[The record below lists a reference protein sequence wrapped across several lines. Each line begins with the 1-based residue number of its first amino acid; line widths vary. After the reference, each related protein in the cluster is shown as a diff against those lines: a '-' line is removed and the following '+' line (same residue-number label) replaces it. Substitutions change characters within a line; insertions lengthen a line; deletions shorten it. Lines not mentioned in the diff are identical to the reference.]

1 MAYVT
6 HPNFRRWR
14 YLRPRRRNVLRRT
27 VSRFQ
32 LVDSVRRHRCHPAA
46 LGQFVGWGRVQR
58 LEGAVGIARIGP
70 NRNYRRRHDPQR
82 DPGLSPRRFQH
93 AGIGGRREMSA
104 RTRRGGS
111 GPKTP
116 SRAGCRRRAR
126 PQARSLRLCR
136 RHGRNRAMQLRP
148 ALRHTQSPRT
158 GCGRGLGR
166 ALCLRNGVLPVARDL
181 VLLIRPRGRGP
192 EPLAKRFEGRPG
204 RRGSCLRCPRAARGR
219 KETPAGKDPTGAGI
233 CRRDR

>member
-14 YLRPRRRNVLRRT
+14 YPRPRRRNVLRRT

-32 LVDSVRRHRCHPAA
+32 LVDLFVVIGAILLLWGSLSVGGVSSALRAPPA
-46 LGQFVGWGRVQR
+46 W
-58 LEGAVGIARIGP
+58 LEFGP

-82 DPGLSPRRFQH
+82 DPGLSPRRLQH
-93 AGIGGRREMSA
+93 PGIGGGREMSA

-136 RHGRNRAMQLRP
+136 RHGRNRTMQLRP

-158 GCGRGLGR
+158 GCGGNLDRRGLGR

-181 VLLIRPRGRGP
+181 VLLIRARAS
-192 EPLAKRFEGRPG
+192 PLAKRFEAAPAGEARVDDAAGGTGTQRNPG
-204 RRGSCLRCPRAARGR
+204 REEPDRGWHLPER
-219 KETPAGKDPTGAGI
+219 
-233 CRRDR
+233 